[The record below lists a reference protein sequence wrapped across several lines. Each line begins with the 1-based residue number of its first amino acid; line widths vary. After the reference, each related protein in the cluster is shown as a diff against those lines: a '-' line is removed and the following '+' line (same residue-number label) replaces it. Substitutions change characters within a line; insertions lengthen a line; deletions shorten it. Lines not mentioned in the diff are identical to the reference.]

1 MVNHSDWT
9 TTYLLNTAQG
19 IPMPSTDQRQTTR
32 VESLN
37 LSYFCIDDEENIIAQ
52 GMGRTLNISTAGI
65 LLETSEPVPE
75 GKTVDMEIAMQD
87 NIISVSGTVVH
98 STEEKDNLYHT
109 GIHFTK
115 LSDEDKETLSKF
127 I

>member
-1 MVNHSDWT
+1 MS
-9 TTYLLNTAQG
+9 
-19 IPMPSTDQRQTTR
+19 STDQRQTPR

-37 LSYFCIDDEENIIAQ
+37 LSYFCIDEEKNIIAQ

-75 GKTVDMEIAMQD
+75 GKIVDMEIAMQD
-87 NIISVSGTVVH
+87 NIISTSGTVVH
-98 STEEKDNLYHT
+98 SNIESDNLYHT

-115 LSDEDKETLSKF
+115 LSEEDKETLSKF